1 MKNSDKIES
10 FFNEINSICNNE
22 INIKES
28 SLRDKN
34 NYFLYKIEQSKQ
46 FKEINIKRIKRLYDS
61 YKDKD
66 YEKKVILDDITKL
79 FYNQWDGAYSELLA
93 YDLMNLISQKPCKIQ
108 ISNLDVSKTL
118 ARECKDKNV
127 SAIDGYCDE
136 GLIFFEIKTLT
147 QRLSDLIYKLKQDL
161 ESRNSDDYFLFTSDY
176 PMNLEINGDCKYA
189 ELKKEILEAKKHK
202 KDFLCSEVIKGL
214 NIKFYYEKKPIDK
227 LDGINRV
234 LETTSVLVETHVCED
249 AFEMAQ
255 RLERL
260 PLYNYKQF
268 VDGMFMKIF
277 VCHSLNI
284 NSSLICHRDFFR
296 ALTRRVFCKLTK
308 DNTVFDYNSN
318 LTTADIAKHLS
329 GLMFIVDNSLN
340 EHLDISNNKQLYKVY
355 LYANPNTDWNHR
367 FVGFRNFHLKL
378 NGISHEC
385 DDFEFDNY

>member
-1 MKNSDKIES
+1 MKTSDKILS
-10 FFNEINSICNNE
+10 FLNEINSICNNE
-22 INIKES
+22 ININKS
-28 SLRDKN
+28 SIRDKN
-34 NYFLYKIEQSKQ
+34 NYFLYKIELSDS
-46 FKEINIKRIKRLYDS
+46 FKEVNIKRIKRLYDS

-93 YDLMNLISQKPCKIQ
+93 YDLMNLISHKPCKIQ
-108 ISNLDVSKTL
+108 ISDIDVSKTL
-118 ARECKDKNV
+118 ARECKNENV
-127 SAIDGYCDE
+127 SAIDGYCED
-136 GLIFFEIKTLT
+136 GVIYFEIKTLT

-161 ESRNSDDYFLFTSDY
+161 ESRNRDDYFVFTSDY

-189 ELKKEILEAKKHK
+189 ELKKEIVEAKEHK
-202 KDFLCSEVIKGL
+202 KDFLCSEVIRGL
-214 NIKFYYEKKPIDK
+214 NIKFYYEEKPIDK
-227 LDGINRV
+227 LEGIDKV
-234 LETTSVLVETHVCED
+234 LETTSVIVESHVCED

-284 NSSLICHRDFFR
+284 NGSLICNRDFFR
-296 ALTRRVFCKLTK
+296 ALARRVFCKLTK
-308 DNTVFDYNSN
+308 DNNIFDDNSN
-318 LTTADIAKHLS
+318 LTTSDIAKHLS
-329 GLMFIVDNSLN
+329 GLMFIVDNSLSKHFN
-340 EHLDISNNKQLYKVY
+340 ASNNKQLYKVY

-367 FVGFRNFHLKL
+367 FVGFRNFCLML

-385 DDFEFDNY
+385 DDFEYDNY